1 MLAALASRALS
12 VLRTEGVGALLR
24 HTLGFVD
31 FLFRHVYRRQEVY
44 LYEHSIMP
52 RPRDKFLPRLDSYD
66 LRVVHSN
73 EEADRLVVEGLE
85 DFRSVFVF
93 SRRSIEKKG
102 TIAFC
107 VYAGSE
113 LAHIGW
119 AALDEESR
127 RCIDGLPYRVA
138 FGERQAC
145 TGGTHTVPKYRGRGL
160 MAYGYYERFEYLRE
174 RGYVSSRNAVAVT
187 NVASQKAHARFAPTV
202 YGVGHYT
209 RLLWWSRWKEET
221 LSASGLQAPL
231 SRLPGRD
238 GRRVTQ
244 DGKV

>member
-12 VLRTEGVGALLR
+12 ILRTEGVGALLR

-44 LYEHSIMP
+44 LYEHSIVP
-52 RPRDKFLPRLDSYD
+52 RPRDEFLPQLDSYD

-73 EEADRLVVEGLE
+73 EEADRLVAEGRE
-85 DFRSVFVF
+85 DLRAVFVL
-93 SRRSIEKKG
+93 SRGPLKKG
-102 TIAFC
+102 AIAFC

-113 LAHIGW
+113 LVHIGW

-174 RGYVSSRNAVAVT
+174 RGYVSSRNAVTVT
-187 NVASQKAHARFAPTV
+187 NVASQKAHARFAPVV
-202 YGVGHYT
+202 YAVGHYKK
-209 RLLWWSRWKEET
+209 LLWWTSWKEET
-221 LSASGLQAPL
+221 LAASGLQAPL
-231 SRLPGRD
+231 SKVDGTE
-238 GRRVTQ
+238 GRRVTE
-244 DGKV
+244 DGRE